1 MNRLKL
7 IRRKIKNFISV
18 LNKKEKIR
26 FVAFLF
32 ANAFNSILDL
42 FSTGLIIGIIM
53 SLLKAND
60 SIDTVLLSIFKFIG
74 ISIVVTTNVKLA
86 LLFIVSSFKFVYQV
100 WLSFS
105 QEKFGY
111 KIQNRV
117 TKFLFKN
124 TLNIDFKEY
133 ISFDSSKLIRMLSQ
147 DSLLLNNYIISP
159 LIILFSEIFLLFLFF
174 IVILFYNS
182 YSAIIFLILLTFI
195 IIILYNSINLKI
207 KKWGNLIKNSN
218 TKRIK
223 IIQDTFSLIDLIKIY
238 SNNSYFT
245 NEYDSESDQITKT
258 QVKYTFTQKL
268 PKNLFEYFFSLSI
281 LILIYLSGIIDSI
294 NSLIIYVS
302 FFALFILKAIP
313 SLNKI
318 STSLQSLFYSNSF
331 FEDILKLLKLNAS
344 KRPLK
349 EAIEFGEIVIK
360 NISFS
365 YSKKNIFKNTTLT
378 INKGDYIGILG
389 ESGSGKSTLLKIIS
403 GLLIPS
409 KGDLFIDQQK
419 INFEELSNYISYV
432 NQETFVLD
440 KDIYTNISF
449 PKHDEIID
457 EKLVKSLIQKV
468 GLQSLDSKGHQYSL
482 GENGYKI
489 SVGQKQRIGIARA
502 LYKMRPIIVFDE
514 STSSLDSFNEEKIL
528 DLIDSLRKE
537 KTIIFVS
544 HKLDNLIRCSKI
556 LKVMKN
562 NILTN
567 GQ

>member
-1 MNRLKL
+1 MNQLKI

-32 ANAFNSILDL
+32 ANALNSILDL

-53 SLLKAND
+53 SLLKTND

-74 ISIVVTTNVKLA
+74 LSIVVTTNLKLT
-86 LLFIVSSFKFVYQV
+86 LLFIISSLKFIYQV
-100 WLSFS
+100 WLSYT

-111 KIQNRV
+111 KIQTRI
-117 TKFLFKN
+117 TEFLFSN
-124 TLNIDFKEY
+124 TLKIDFKDY
-133 ISFDSSKLIRMLSQ
+133 ISFESSKLIRILSQ
-147 DSLLLNNYIISP
+147 DSLLLNNYIIGP
-159 LIILFSEIFLLFLFF
+159 LIVLFSEIFLLFLFF
-174 IVILFYNS
+174 LAILFYNS
-182 YSAIIFLILLTFI
+182 YSAIFFLILLTFI
-195 IIILYNSINLKI
+195 IILLYYTINSKI
-207 KKWGNLIKNSN
+207 KKWGNLIKHSN

-238 SNNSYFT
+238 NNSSYFT
-245 NEYDSESDQITKT
+245 NQYNTESNQITNT
-258 QVKYTFTQKL
+258 LVKYTFTQKL

-281 LILIYLSGIIDSI
+281 LILVYLSGVIDSI

-318 STSLQSLFYSNSF
+318 SSSLQSLFYSNSF
-331 FEDILKLLKLNAS
+331 FEDILKLLKLNTS
-344 KRPLK
+344 IRPLK
-349 EAIEFGEIVIK
+349 EPIEFGEIQIK

-378 INKGDYIGILG
+378 INKDDYIGILG

-409 KGDLFIDQQK
+409 EGELLINHQK
-419 INFEELSNYISYV
+419 HNFEVLSNYISYV

-457 EKLVKSLIQKV
+457 EESVKTIMQRVGLKSLDLRGDQN
-468 GLQSLDSKGHQYSL
+468 SL

-502 LYKMRPIIVFDE
+502 LYKNRPIIVFDE

-528 DLIDSLRKE
+528 DLIYSLRKE

-544 HKLDNLIRCSKI
+544 HKLDNLNRCSKI
-556 LKVMKN
+556 LKVMNN
-562 NILTN
+562 NIITN
-567 GQ
+567 EQ

>member
-502 LYKMRPIIVFDE
+502 LYKKRPIIVFDE

>member
-1 MNRLKL
+1 MNKLKI

-53 SLLKAND
+53 SLLKTND
-60 SIDTVLLSIFKFIG
+60 SIDSLFLTVFEFIG
-74 ISIVVTTNVKLA
+74 VSILVTTNVKLI
-86 LLFIVSSFKFVYQV
+86 LLFIVSSLKFVYQV
-100 WLSFS
+100 WLSYA

-133 ISFDSSKLIRMLSQ
+133 ISFDSSKLIRILSQ

-174 IVILFYNS
+174 IAILFYNS
-182 YSAIIFLILLTFI
+182 YSAIVFLLLLTFI
-195 IIILYNSINLKI
+195 IVLLYNSINLKI

-238 SNNSYFT
+238 SNSSYFT
-245 NEYDSESDQITKT
+245 NEYNSESNQITST

-281 LILIYLSGIIDSI
+281 LILVYLSGIIDSI
-294 NSLIIYVS
+294 NSLIVYVS

-318 STSLQSLFYSNSF
+318 SAALQSLFYSNSF
-331 FEDILKLLKLNAS
+331 FEDILKLLKLNGSIRSS
-344 KRPLK
+344 KEP
-349 EAIEFGEIVIK
+349 IEFGEIEFK

-365 YSKKNIFKNTTLT
+365 YSKKNIFSNTTLT

-409 KGDLFIDQQK
+409 KGGLFIDQQK
-419 INFEELSNYISYV
+419 INFEELSNYVSYV

-457 EKLVKSLIQKV
+457 EKLVKFLIQKV
-468 GLQSLDSKGHQYSL
+468 SLESLDSKGDQYSL
-482 GENGYKI
+482 GENGHKI

-502 LYKMRPIIVFDE
+502 LYKKRSIIVFDE

-544 HKLDNLIRCSKI
+544 HKLDSLNRCSRI
-556 LKVMKN
+556 LKVRN
-562 NILTN
+562 NQITEN
-567 GQ
+567 E

>member
-1 MNRLKL
+1 MNKLKI
-7 IRRKIKNFISV
+7 IRSKFENFISI
-18 LNKKEKIR
+18 LEKKEKIR
-26 FVAFLF
+26 FVTFLF

-60 SIDTVLLSIFKFIG
+60 SIDMVLLSVFKFIG
-74 ISIVVTTNVKLA
+74 VTTVVTTNIKLA
-86 LLFIVSSFKFVYQV
+86 LLFIVSSLKFVYQV

-105 QEKFGY
+105 QEKFGF
-111 KIQNRV
+111 KIQNRI
-117 TKFLFKN
+117 TQFLFKN

-182 YSAIIFLILLTFI
+182 YSAIVFLILLTFI
-195 IIILYNSINLKI
+195 IVILYNSINLKI

-238 SNNSYFT
+238 SNSSYFT
-245 NEYDSESDQITKT
+245 NEYNSESDQITKT

-281 LILIYLSGIIDSI
+281 LILVYLSGIIDSI

-302 FFALFILKAIP
+302 FFAIFILKAIP

-318 STSLQSLFYSNSF
+318 SSSLQALFYSNSF
-331 FEDILKLLKLNAS
+331 FDDILKLLKLNAS
-344 KRPLK
+344 IRPSK
-349 EAIEFGEIVIK
+349 EQIEFSEIEIK

-365 YSKKNIFKNTTLT
+365 YNKKNIFKNTTLRF
-378 INKGDYIGILG
+378 NKGDYIGILG

-409 KGDLFIDQQK
+409 KGELFINHLK
-419 INFEELSNYISYV
+419 HNFEELSNYISYV

-449 PKHDEIID
+449 PKHDEIIE

-468 GLQSLDSKGHQYSL
+468 GLQSLDSKEDQYSL
-482 GENGYKI
+482 GENGHKI

-502 LYKMRPIIVFDE
+502 LYKKRPIIVFDE

-544 HKLDNLIRCSKI
+544 HKLDNLNRCSKI
-556 LKVMKN
+556 LKVINN
-562 NILTN
+562 NILSIES
-567 GQ
+567 

>member
-1 MNRLKL
+1 MNKLKI

-60 SIDTVLLSIFKFIG
+60 SIDTVLLSVFKFIG
-74 ISIVVTTNVKLA
+74 VSIVVTTNVKLA
-86 LLFIVSSFKFVYQV
+86 LLFIVSSSKFVYQV
-100 WLSFS
+100 WLSYS

-111 KIQNRV
+111 KIQNRI

-147 DSLLLNNYIISP
+147 DSLLLNNYIINP
-159 LIILFSEIFLLFLFF
+159 LIVLFSEVFLLFLFF
-174 IVILFYNS
+174 IAILFYNS
-182 YSAIIFLILLTFI
+182 YSAIIFLILLTFTI
-195 IIILYNSINLKI
+195 VTLYNLISTKI

-238 SNNSYFT
+238 NNNSYFT
-245 NEYDSESDQITKT
+245 NEYNSESDQITST

-281 LILIYLSGIIDSI
+281 LILVYLSGIIDSI

-318 STSLQSLFYSNSF
+318 SASLQSLFYSNSF
-331 FEDILKLLKLNAS
+331 FDDILKLLKLNAS
-344 KRPLK
+344 VRPLN
-349 EAIEFGEIVIK
+349 EPIEFGEIEIK

-449 PKHDEIID
+449 PKHDEAIED
-457 EKLVKSLIQKV
+457 KLVKSLIQKV
-468 GLQSLDSKGHQYSL
+468 GLESLDSKGEKYSL
-482 GENGYKI
+482 GENGHKI

-502 LYKMRPIIVFDE
+502 LYKKRPIIVFDE

-544 HKLDNLIRCSKI
+544 HKLDNLNRCSKI
-556 LKVMKN
+556 LKVINN
-562 NILTN
+562 NIL
-567 GQ
+567 